1 MGYNFAEKNKMLD
14 LERYIAVIGLGY
26 VGWPLFTL
34 ISSKY
39 KSWGLDANTDKV
51 ESILFEQPQY
61 KNVTSSWND
70 ISKCNTF
77 IVAVP
82 TPINHKQNPDTSSL
96 ENVCKELANIIK
108 KGDIVIFESTVF
120 PGATEEICVP
130 LIENGSG
137 LVMNKDFY
145 VGYSPERIN
154 VADSA
159 HKLGNTAKIVSGSNE
174 EALHYIANLYESI
187 IDAPVVK
194 ASSIKVAEAAKMYEN
209 IQRDILIALANE
221 YSDYC
226 NKEGIDIFEVTKCAS
241 TKWNFSNVLPGLV
254 GGHCIGVDPYYL
266 LHRAEKLGIKTPLI
280 QCGRLINET
289 KASTVVSK
297 ITEYISVHL
306 DENPKVLL
314 LGFAYKSNTDDIR
327 NTKVAE
333 VYNRLKSQ
341 YSVVECYDPFV
352 NSEVVIKEYGI
363 NLFTTMPDI
372 SHYDLVIRM
381 VNHDAFMNIENVLD
395 IKQFL

>member
-1 MGYNFAEKNKMLD
+1 MLD

-154 VADSA
+154 VADST

-174 EALHYIANLYESI
+174 EALYYIANLYESI

-194 ASSIKVAEAAKMYEN
+194 ASSIRVAEAAKMYEN

-241 TKWNFSNVLPGLV
+241 TKWNFSNVVPGLV

-381 VNHDAFMNIENVLD
+381 VNHDIFMNIENVLD

>member
-1 MGYNFAEKNKMLD
+1 MLD

-61 KNVTSSWND
+61 KNVTSSWDD

-209 IQRDILIALANE
+209 VQRDILIALANE

-381 VNHDAFMNIENVLD
+381 VNHDIFMNIENVLD

>member
-1 MGYNFAEKNKMLD
+1 MLEA
-14 LERYIAVIGLGY
+14 ERYIAVIGLGY

-61 KNVTSSWND
+61 KNVTSSWDD

-96 ENVCKELANIIK
+96 EDVCKELVNIIK
-108 KGDIVIFESTVF
+108 KGDLVIFESTVY

-154 VADSA
+154 VADSV
-159 HKLGNTAKIVSGSNE
+159 HKLGNTSKIVSGSNE

-209 IQRDILIALANE
+209 VQRDILIALANE

-266 LHRAEKLGIKTPLI
+266 LHRAEKLGIKIPLV

-289 KASTVVSK
+289 KASNVVSK

-381 VNHDAFMNIENVLD
+381 VNHDTFLNIENVLD

>member
-1 MGYNFAEKNKMLD
+1 MLEA
-14 LERYIAVIGLGY
+14 ERYIAVIGLGY

-154 VADSA
+154 IADST

-174 EALHYIANLYESI
+174 EALYYIANLYESI

-194 ASSIKVAEAAKMYEN
+194 ASSIRVAEAAKMYEN

-341 YSVVECYDPFV
+341 YTVVECYDPFV

-381 VNHDAFMNIENVLD
+381 VNHDIFMNIENVLD

>member
-1 MGYNFAEKNKMLD
+1 MLD
-14 LERYIAVIGLGY
+14 LERYIAIIGLGY

-108 KGDIVIFESTVF
+108 KRDIVIFESTVF

-381 VNHDAFMNIENVLD
+381 VNHDIFMNIENVLD

>member
-1 MGYNFAEKNKMLD
+1 MLD
-14 LERYIAVIGLGY
+14 LDRYIAVIGLGY

-39 KSWGLDANTDKV
+39 KSWGLDANTEKV

-137 LVMNKDFY
+137 LFMNKDFY

-381 VNHDAFMNIENVLD
+381 VNHDIFMNIENVLD

>member
-1 MGYNFAEKNKMLD
+1 MLD

-96 ENVCKELANIIK
+96 EDVCKELVNIIK
-108 KGDIVIFESTVF
+108 KGDLVIFESTVY

-154 VADSA
+154 VADST

-174 EALHYIANLYESI
+174 EALYYIANLYESI

-194 ASSIKVAEAAKMYEN
+194 ASSIRVAEAAKMYEN

-381 VNHDAFMNIENVLD
+381 VNHDTFMNIENVLD

>member
-1 MGYNFAEKNKMLD
+1 MLD

-26 VGWPLFTL
+26 VGWPLFSL

-137 LVMNKDFY
+137 LFMNKDFY

-306 DENPKVLL
+306 DGNPKVLL

-381 VNHDAFMNIENVLD
+381 VNHDIFMNIENVLD

>member
-1 MGYNFAEKNKMLD
+1 MLYLD
-14 LERYIAVIGLGY
+14 RYIAVIGLGY

-39 KSWGLDANTDKV
+39 KSWGLDANTEKV

-137 LVMNKDFY
+137 LFMNKDFY

-381 VNHDAFMNIENVLD
+381 VNHDIFMNIENVLD

>member
-1 MGYNFAEKNKMLD
+1 MLD

-154 VADSA
+154 VADST

-174 EALHYIANLYESI
+174 EALYYIANLYESI

-194 ASSIKVAEAAKMYEN
+194 ASSIRVAEAAKMYEN

-381 VNHDAFMNIENVLD
+381 VNHDIFMKIENILD

>member
-1 MGYNFAEKNKMLD
+1 MLEA
-14 LERYIAVIGLGY
+14 ERYIAVIGLGY

-61 KNVTSSWND
+61 KNVTSSWDD

-96 ENVCKELANIIK
+96 EDVCKELVNIIK
-108 KGDIVIFESTVF
+108 KGDLVIFESTVY

-154 VADSA
+154 VADSV
-159 HKLGNTAKIVSGSNE
+159 HKLGNTSKIVSGSNE

-266 LHRAEKLGIKTPLI
+266 LHRAEKLGIKIPLV

-289 KASTVVSK
+289 KASNVVSK

-381 VNHDAFMNIENVLD
+381 VNHDTFMNIENVLD

>member
-1 MGYNFAEKNKMLD
+1 MLD

-26 VGWPLFTL
+26 VGWPLFSL

-154 VADSA
+154 VADST

-363 NLFTTMPDI
+363 YLFTTMPDI

-381 VNHDAFMNIENVLD
+381 VNHDIFMKIENILD

>member
-1 MGYNFAEKNKMLD
+1 MLD
-14 LERYIAVIGLGY
+14 LERYIAIIGLGY

-154 VADSA
+154 VADST

-174 EALHYIANLYESI
+174 EALYYIANLYESI

-194 ASSIKVAEAAKMYEN
+194 ASSIRVAEAAKMYEN

-381 VNHDAFMNIENVLD
+381 VNHDTFMNIENVLD